1 MTTTNWFGKTTHTGE
16 QVHLECGEYIT
27 QASLNPTGLIRNENY
42 LAPGFV
48 DLQVNGFAGVDYN
61 SGFTL
66 LSEIARSIQVL
77 FTCGVSRFYPTV
89 ITGGRD
95 EMVSALRNLTRA
107 KQTLAEGIAIEGFH
121 VEGPHISAE
130 DGPRG
135 AHPIQCVR
143 KPDLEEYKRWQDTT
157 EGLVKLVTLAPEWP
171 EAPSYIEALVRDGVV
186 IAIGHTGANRQ
197 QIQDAVSAG
206 ATLSTHLGN
215 GAHAI
220 LPRHPNY
227 IWEQLAEDRLTAD
240 FIVDGIHLSDSF
252 LKVALRAKGLD
263 RSVLVTDASSPAGA
277 APGRYKLGEQEVDLT
292 EDNRV
297 VLAGQTRLAGSALR
311 MDTGVSNLMRICGLS
326 LSEAITMATRNP
338 AKVGKVKDRQNGLV
352 LGDRADIIE
361 FAFDEDS
368 KKIKILKNYISGKLV
383 YQSHS

>member
-1 MTTTNWFGKTTHTGE
+1 MTRTNWFGKTTRM
-16 QVHLECGEYIT
+16 GEYINLEWGDYIT
-27 QASLNPTGLIRNENY
+27 QVSVNPIGLIENQNY

-61 SGFTL
+61 SGFTP

-95 EMVSALRNLTRA
+95 EMVAALSNLTRA
-107 KQTLAEGIAIEGFH
+107 KQILPEGIAIEGFH

-143 KPDLEEYKRWQDTT
+143 KPDIEEYKRWQDAT

-171 EAPSYIEALVRDGVV
+171 EAPSYIESLVKDGVV
-186 IAIGHTGANRQ
+186 ISIGHTGATRQ

-252 LKVALRAKGLD
+252 LKVALRAKGLE

-311 MDTGVSNLMRICGLS
+311 MDTGVSNLMRIGGLT
-326 LSEAITMATRNP
+326 LSEAITMATTNP
-338 AKVGKVKDRQNGLV
+338 AKVGKVTDRENGLV
-352 LGDRADIIE
+352 MGDRADIIE
-361 FAFDEDS
+361 FAFDEDT
-368 KKIKILKNYISGKLV
+368 KKITILKNYISGKLV